1 MHKKETKEMKKLM
14 IMIGVAVAASLVNAA
29 SFNWKLQTGATY
41 SGMDV
46 YALAGTS
53 AASVL
58 AACQSTD
65 AETWAATFA
74 GFTAYEATGTNNRA
88 GAAGKSTDIAGGD
101 NLVFVIVD
109 GAVADGSK
117 FWVVNDYAIPSESVF
132 EPPATGTAVTIALS
146 TQGTAGSGTFTAVP
160 EPTSGLLLL
169 LGMAGLALKRKRA

>member
-1 MHKKETKEMKKLM
+1 MVV
-14 IMIGVAVAASLVNAA
+14 IGAIAIAAVSNAA
-29 SFNWKLQTGATY
+29 TFSWKLQTGADY

-46 YALAGTS
+46 YALTGTT

-58 AACQSTD
+58 TACQSTD
-65 AETWAATFA
+65 AATWAATFA
-74 GFTAYEATGTNNRA
+74 GVTAYEATGSNNRA
-88 GAAGKSTDIAGGD
+88 GAAGKTDGIAAND

-109 GAVADGSK
+109 GTVADGSK
-117 FWVVNDYAIPSESVF
+117 YWVVNDYSIPAASVY
-132 EPPATGTAVTIALS
+132 EPPASGTQATITLS